1 MLGGGSPRSVLQ
13 LCRTLAAMAGK
24 TCNGSVVCTST
35 SRSKW
40 CRIACIH
47 WNFTHGLCV
56 VQFSKSLH
64 VLQTIEYMTWK
75 MPTHIYEACNQH
87 NSSCCKMEPPWQ
99 LRLDLAMAGKQVP
112 MGNNGPKFLINGYF
126 VTDRTL
132 HTSSVNLTAN
142 NRQKNESRILRTVVR
157 QIADRILA
165 DEYHTKFYRPDL
177 TDRTAPECGHL

>member
-1 MLGGGSPRSVLQ
+1 MWVFVCPRLVLQ

-35 SRSKW
+35 SRSQW

-47 WNFTHGLCV
+47 RNFTHGLCV
-56 VQFSKSLH
+56 VELSKSLH
-64 VLQTIEYMTWK
+64 VLQTAEYMTWK
-75 MPTHIYEACNQH
+75 TPTHIYEACNQH

-99 LRLDLAMAGKQVP
+99 LRLNLAVAGKQVP
-112 MGNNGPKFLINGYF
+112 MGTNGPKFLINGYF

-142 NRQKNESRILRTVVR
+142 NGGKKMRAGFRGRLYGKQRTG
-157 QIADRILA
+157 
-165 DEYHTKFYRPDL
+165 Y
-177 TDRTAPECGHL
+177 